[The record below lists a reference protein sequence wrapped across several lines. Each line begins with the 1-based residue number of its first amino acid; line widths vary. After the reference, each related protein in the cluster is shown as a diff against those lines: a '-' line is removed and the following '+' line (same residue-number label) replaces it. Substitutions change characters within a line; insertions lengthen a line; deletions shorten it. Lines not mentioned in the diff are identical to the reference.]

1 MLIIGLTGGI
11 GSGKSAV
18 SNKFKSL
25 GITVVDADV
34 AARTVV
40 EPGKPALVEIES
52 HFGPNI
58 LNKEGMLDRAQLR
71 EIMTSNSEERIWL
84 ESVLHPKI
92 GEQITKDLA
101 ESTSPYTI
109 YVAPLLLETNSE
121 KMCSRVLVVDV
132 PKEIQIQRTAKRDK
146 VSEIQIEKIVA
157 VQMEREK
164 RLEKADDVL
173 VNTGTI
179 EELEEQVVIL
189 HQKYLGI
196 VNDSKS

>member
-18 SNKFKSL
+18 SDKFKSL

-40 EPGKPALVEIES
+40 EPGQPALAEIER
-52 HFGPNI
+52 HFGSNI
-58 LNKEGMLDRAQLR
+58 LNQEGVLDRAQLR
-71 EIMTSNSEERIWL
+71 EIMASDSEERVWL

-92 GEQITKDLA
+92 GEQIAKELA

-109 YVAPLLLETNSE
+109 YVAPLLLETNSQ

-132 PKEIQIQRTAKRDK
+132 PKEIQIQRTAERDK

-157 VQMEREK
+157 VQMEREE

-179 EELEEQVVIL
+179 KELEEQVVKL
-189 HQKYLGI
+189 HQKYLEM
-196 VNDSKS
+196 VE

>member
-1 MLIIGLTGGI
+1 MFIIGLTGGI

-34 AARTVV
+34 VARTVV

-58 LNKEGMLDRAQLR
+58 LNKDGMLDRAQLR

-92 GEQITKDLA
+92 GEQITKDIA

-146 VSEIQIEKIVA
+146 VSEIQIEKIVD
-157 VQMEREK
+157 VQMKREN
-164 RLEKADDVL
+164 RLKKADDVL
-173 VNTGTI
+173 INTGTI
-179 EELEEQVVIL
+179 KELEDQVVKL
-189 HQKYLGI
+189 HEKYLEM
-196 VNDSKS
+196 VE

>member
-18 SNKFKSL
+18 SDKFKSL
-25 GITVVDADV
+25 GINVVDADV

-40 EPGKPALVEIES
+40 EPGQPALAEIER
-52 HFGPNI
+52 HFGSNI
-58 LNKEGMLDRAQLR
+58 LNQEGALDRAQLR
-71 EIMTSNSEERIWL
+71 EIMASDSEERVWL

-92 GEQITKDLA
+92 GEQIAKELA

-109 YVAPLLLETNSE
+109 YVAPLLLETNSQ

-132 PKEIQIQRTAKRDK
+132 PKEIQIQRTAERDK
-146 VSEIQIEKIVA
+146 VSEIQIEKIVS
-157 VQMEREK
+157 VQMEREE

-179 EELEEQVVIL
+179 KELEEQVVKL
-189 HQKYLGI
+189 HQKYLEM
-196 VNDSKS
+196 VE

>member
-18 SNKFKSL
+18 SDKFKSL

-40 EPGKPALVEIES
+40 EPGQPALAEIER
-52 HFGPNI
+52 HFGSNI
-58 LNKEGMLDRAQLR
+58 LNQEGVLDRAQLR
-71 EIMTSNSEERIWL
+71 EIIASDSEERVWL

-92 GEQITKDLA
+92 GEQIAKELA

-109 YVAPLLLETNSE
+109 YVAPLLLETNSQ

-132 PKEIQIQRTAKRDK
+132 PKEIQIQRTAERDK
-146 VSEIQIEKIVA
+146 VSEIQIEKIVT
-157 VQMEREK
+157 VQMEREE

-179 EELEEQVVIL
+179 RELEEQVLKL
-189 HQKYLGI
+189 HQKYLEM
-196 VNDSKS
+196 VE

>member
-18 SNKFKSL
+18 SDKFKSL

-40 EPGKPALVEIES
+40 EPGQPALAEIER
-52 HFGPNI
+52 HFGSNI
-58 LNKEGMLDRAQLR
+58 LNQEGVLDRAQLR
-71 EIMTSNSEERIWL
+71 EIIASDSEERVWL

-92 GEQITKDLA
+92 GEQIAKELA

-109 YVAPLLLETNSE
+109 YVAPLLLETNSQ

-132 PKEIQIQRTAKRDK
+132 PKEIQIQRTAERDK

-157 VQMEREK
+157 VQMERKE

-179 EELEEQVVIL
+179 KELEQQVMKL
-189 HQKYLGI
+189 HQKYLEM
-196 VNDSKS
+196 VE

>member
-18 SNKFKSL
+18 SDKFKSL

-40 EPGKPALVEIES
+40 EPGQPALAEIER
-52 HFGPNI
+52 HFGSNI
-58 LNKEGMLDRAQLR
+58 LNQAGVLDRAQLR
-71 EIMTSNSEERIWL
+71 EIMASDSEERVWL

-92 GEQITKDLA
+92 GEQIAKELN

-109 YVAPLLLETNSE
+109 YVAPLLLETNSQ

-132 PKEIQIQRTAKRDK
+132 PKEIQIQRTAERDK

-157 VQMEREK
+157 VQMERKE

-179 EELEEQVVIL
+179 KELEEQVVKL
-189 HQKYLGI
+189 HQKYLEM
-196 VNDSKS
+196 VE

>member
-1 MLIIGLTGGI
+1 MFIIGLTGGI

-18 SNKFKSL
+18 SDKFKSL
-25 GITVVDADV
+25 GINVVDADV

-40 EPGKPALVEIES
+40 EPGQPALAEIER
-52 HFGPNI
+52 HFGSNI
-58 LNKEGMLDRAQLR
+58 LNQEGVLDRAQLR
-71 EIMTSNSEERIWL
+71 EIIASDSEERVWL

-92 GEQITKDLA
+92 GEQIAKELA

-109 YVAPLLLETNSE
+109 YVAPLLLETNSQ

-132 PKEIQIQRTAKRDK
+132 PKEIQIQRTAERDK

-157 VQMEREK
+157 VQMEREE

-179 EELEEQVVIL
+179 KELEEQVMKL
-189 HQKYLGI
+189 HQKYLEM
-196 VNDSKS
+196 VE

>member
-18 SNKFKSL
+18 SDKFKSL
-25 GITVVDADV
+25 GINVVDADV

-40 EPGKPALVEIES
+40 EPGQPALAEIER
-52 HFGPNI
+52 HFGSNI
-58 LNKEGMLDRAQLR
+58 LNQEGVLDRAQLR
-71 EIMTSNSEERIWL
+71 EIIASDSEERVWL

-92 GEQITKDLA
+92 GEQIAKELA

-109 YVAPLLLETNSE
+109 YVAPLLLETNSQ

-132 PKEIQIQRTAKRDK
+132 PKEIQIQRTAERDK

-157 VQMEREK
+157 VQMEREE

-179 EELEEQVVIL
+179 KELEEQVMKL
-189 HQKYLGI
+189 HQKYLEM
-196 VNDSKS
+196 VE

>member
-18 SNKFKSL
+18 SDKFKSL

-40 EPGKPALVEIES
+40 EPSQPALAEIER
-52 HFGPNI
+52 HFGSNI
-58 LNKEGMLDRAQLR
+58 LNQEGVLDRAQLR
-71 EIMTSNSEERIWL
+71 EIMASDSEERVWL
-84 ESVLHPKI
+84 ESVLHPRI
-92 GEQITKDLA
+92 GEQIAKELA

-109 YVAPLLLETNSE
+109 YVAPLLLETNSQ
-121 KMCSRVLVVDV
+121 KICSRVLVVDV
-132 PKEIQIQRTAKRDK
+132 PKEIQIQRTAERDK

-157 VQMEREK
+157 VQMEREE

-179 EELEEQVVIL
+179 KELEEQVVKL
-189 HQKYLGI
+189 HQKYLEM
-196 VNDSKS
+196 VK

>member
-18 SNKFKSL
+18 SDKFKSL
-25 GITVVDADV
+25 GITVVDADL

-40 EPGKPALVEIES
+40 EPSQPALAEIER
-52 HFGPNI
+52 HFGSNI
-58 LNKEGMLDRAQLR
+58 LNQAGVLDRAQLR
-71 EIMTSNSEERIWL
+71 EIMASDSEERVWL

-92 GEQITKDLA
+92 GEQIAKELA

-109 YVAPLLLETNSE
+109 YVAPLLLETNSQ

-132 PKEIQIQRTAKRDK
+132 PKEIQIQRTAERDK

-157 VQMEREK
+157 VQMERKE

-179 EELEEQVVIL
+179 KELEEQVVKL
-189 HQKYLGI
+189 HQKYLEMAE
-196 VNDSKS
+196 

>member
-18 SNKFKSL
+18 SDKFKSL

-40 EPGKPALVEIES
+40 EPGQPALAEIER
-52 HFGPNI
+52 HFGSNI
-58 LNKEGMLDRAQLR
+58 LNQEGVLDRAQLR
-71 EIMTSNSEERIWL
+71 EIMASDSEERVWL

-92 GEQITKDLA
+92 GEQIAKELA

-109 YVAPLLLETNSE
+109 YVAPLLLETNSQ

-132 PKEIQIQRTAKRDK
+132 PKEIQIQRTAERDK
-146 VSEIQIEKIVA
+146 VSEIQIEKIVT
-157 VQMEREK
+157 VQMEREE

-179 EELEEQVVIL
+179 KELEQQVMKL
-189 HQKYLGI
+189 HQKYLEM
-196 VNDSKS
+196 VE

>member
-1 MLIIGLTGGI
+1 MFIIGLTGGI

-34 AARTVV
+34 VARTVV

-71 EIMTSNSEERIWL
+71 EIMTSNSEERIRL

-92 GEQITKDLA
+92 GEQITKDIA

-146 VSEIQIEKIVA
+146 VSEIQIEKIVD
-157 VQMEREK
+157 VQMKREN
-164 RLEKADDVL
+164 RLKKADDVL
-173 VNTGTI
+173 INTGTI
-179 EELEEQVVIL
+179 KELEDQVVKL
-189 HQKYLGI
+189 HEKYLEM
-196 VNDSKS
+196 V

>member
-1 MLIIGLTGGI
+1 MFIIGLTGGI

-18 SNKFKSL
+18 SDKFKSL
-25 GITVVDADV
+25 GINVVDADV

-40 EPGKPALVEIES
+40 EPGQPALAEIER
-52 HFGPNI
+52 HFGSNI
-58 LNKEGMLDRAQLR
+58 LNQEGVLDRAQLR
-71 EIMTSNSEERIWL
+71 EIMASDSEERVWL

-92 GEQITKDLA
+92 GEQIAKELA

-109 YVAPLLLETNSE
+109 YVAPLLLETNSQ

-132 PKEIQIQRTAKRDK
+132 PKEIQIQRTAERDK
-146 VSEIQIEKIVA
+146 VSEIQIEKIVT
-157 VQMEREK
+157 VQMEREE

-179 EELEEQVVIL
+179 KELEQQVMKL
-189 HQKYLGI
+189 HQKYLEM
-196 VNDSKS
+196 VE

>member
-18 SNKFKSL
+18 SDKFKSL

-40 EPGKPALVEIES
+40 EPSQPALAEIER
-52 HFGPNI
+52 HFGSNI
-58 LNKEGMLDRAQLR
+58 LNQAGVLDRAQLR
-71 EIMTSNSEERIWL
+71 EIMASDSEERVWL

-92 GEQITKDLA
+92 GEQIAKELA

-109 YVAPLLLETNSE
+109 YVAPLLLETNSQ
-121 KMCSRVLVVDV
+121 KICSRVLVVDV
-132 PKEIQIQRTAKRDK
+132 PKEIQIQRTAERDK

-157 VQMEREK
+157 VQMEREE

-179 EELEEQVVIL
+179 KELEEQVVKL
-189 HQKYLGI
+189 HQKYLEM
-196 VNDSKS
+196 VE

>member
-1 MLIIGLTGGI
+1 MLIIGLTGRI

-18 SNKFKSL
+18 SDKFKSL
-25 GITVVDADV
+25 GINVVDADV

-40 EPGKPALVEIES
+40 EPGQPALAEIER
-52 HFGPNI
+52 HFGSNI
-58 LNKEGMLDRAQLR
+58 LNQEGVLDRAQLR
-71 EIMTSNSEERIWL
+71 EIMASDSEERVWL

-92 GEQITKDLA
+92 GEQIAKELA

-109 YVAPLLLETNSE
+109 YVAPLLLETNSQ

-132 PKEIQIQRTAKRDK
+132 PKEIQIQRTAERDQ
-146 VSEIQIEKIVA
+146 VSEIQIEKIVT
-157 VQMEREK
+157 VQMEREE

-179 EELEEQVVIL
+179 KELEQQVMKL
-189 HQKYLGI
+189 HQKYLEM
-196 VNDSKS
+196 VE

>member
-18 SNKFKSL
+18 SDKFKSL

-40 EPGKPALVEIES
+40 EPGQPALAEIER
-52 HFGPNI
+52 HFGSNI
-58 LNKEGMLDRAQLR
+58 LNQAGVLDRAQLR
-71 EIMTSNSEERIWL
+71 EIMASDSEERVWL

-92 GEQITKDLA
+92 GEQIAKELA

-109 YVAPLLLETNSE
+109 YVAPLLLETNSQ

-132 PKEIQIQRTAKRDK
+132 PKEIQIQRTAERDK

-157 VQMEREK
+157 VQMEREE

-179 EELEEQVVIL
+179 KELEQQVMKL
-189 HQKYLGI
+189 HQK
-196 VNDSKS
+196 

>member
-18 SNKFKSL
+18 SDKFKSL

-40 EPGKPALVEIES
+40 EPSQPALAEIER
-52 HFGPNI
+52 HFGSNI
-58 LNKEGMLDRAQLR
+58 LNQEGVLDRAQLR
-71 EIMTSNSEERIWL
+71 EIMASDSEERVWL
-84 ESVLHPKI
+84 ESVLHPRI
-92 GEQITKDLA
+92 GEQIAKELA

-109 YVAPLLLETNSE
+109 YVAPLLLETNSQ

-132 PKEIQIQRTAKRDK
+132 PKEIQIQRTAERDK

-157 VQMEREK
+157 VQMEREE

-179 EELEEQVVIL
+179 KELEEQVVKL
-189 HQKYLGI
+189 HQKYLEM
-196 VNDSKS
+196 VE

>member
-18 SNKFKSL
+18 SDKFKSL

-40 EPGKPALVEIES
+40 EPSQPALAEIEK
-52 HFGPNI
+52 HFGSNI
-58 LNKEGMLDRAQLR
+58 LNQEGVLDRAQLR
-71 EIMTSNSEERIWL
+71 EIMASDSEERVWL
-84 ESVLHPKI
+84 ESVLHPRI
-92 GEQITKDLA
+92 GEQIAKELA

-109 YVAPLLLETNSE
+109 YVAPLLLETNSQ
-121 KMCSRVLVVDV
+121 KICSRVLVVDV
-132 PKEIQIQRTAKRDK
+132 PKEIQIQRTAERDK

-157 VQMEREK
+157 VQMEREE

-179 EELEEQVVIL
+179 KELEEQVVKL
-189 HQKYLGI
+189 HQKYLEM
-196 VNDSKS
+196 VE

>member
-18 SNKFKSL
+18 SDKFKSL

-40 EPGKPALVEIES
+40 EPGQPALAEIER
-52 HFGPNI
+52 HFGSNI
-58 LNKEGMLDRAQLR
+58 LNQAGVLDRAQLR
-71 EIMTSNSEERIWL
+71 EIMASDSEERVWL

-92 GEQITKDLA
+92 GEQIAKELD

-109 YVAPLLLETNSE
+109 YVAPLLLETNSQ

-132 PKEIQIQRTAKRDK
+132 PKEIQIQRTAERDK

-157 VQMEREK
+157 VQMEREE

-179 EELEEQVVIL
+179 KELEEQVVKL
-189 HQKYLGI
+189 HQKYLEM
-196 VNDSKS
+196 VE

>member
-18 SNKFKSL
+18 SDKFKSL

-40 EPGKPALVEIES
+40 EPGQPALAEIER
-52 HFGPNI
+52 HFGSNI
-58 LNKEGMLDRAQLR
+58 LNQEGVLDRAQLR
-71 EIMTSNSEERIWL
+71 EIIASDSEERVWL

-92 GEQITKDLA
+92 GEQIAKELA

-109 YVAPLLLETNSE
+109 YVAPLLLETNSQ
-121 KMCSRVLVVDV
+121 KMCSRGLVVDV
-132 PKEIQIQRTAKRDK
+132 PKEIQIQRTAERDK

-157 VQMEREK
+157 VQMEREE

-179 EELEEQVVIL
+179 KELEEQVVKL
-189 HQKYLGI
+189 HQKYLEM
-196 VNDSKS
+196 VE

>member
-18 SNKFKSL
+18 SDKFKSL

-40 EPGKPALVEIES
+40 EPSQPALAEIER
-52 HFGPNI
+52 HFGSNI
-58 LNKEGMLDRAQLR
+58 LNQEGVLDRAQLR
-71 EIMTSNSEERIWL
+71 EIMASDSEERVWL
-84 ESVLHPKI
+84 ESVLHPRI
-92 GEQITKDLA
+92 GEQIAKELA

-109 YVAPLLLETNSE
+109 YVAPLLLETNSQ
-121 KMCSRVLVVDV
+121 KICSRVLVVDV
-132 PKEIQIQRTAKRDK
+132 PKEIQIQRTAERDK

-157 VQMEREK
+157 VQMEREE

-179 EELEEQVVIL
+179 KELEEQVMKL
-189 HQKYLGI
+189 HQKYLEMI
-196 VNDSKS
+196 E

>member
-18 SNKFKSL
+18 SDKFKSL

-40 EPGKPALVEIES
+40 EPGQPALAEIER
-52 HFGPNI
+52 HFGSNI
-58 LNKEGMLDRAQLR
+58 LNQEGVLDRAQLR
-71 EIMTSNSEERIWL
+71 EIMASDSEERVWL

-92 GEQITKDLA
+92 GEQIAKELN

-109 YVAPLLLETNSE
+109 YVAPLLLETNSQ

-132 PKEIQIQRTAKRDK
+132 PKEIQIQRTAERDK

-157 VQMEREK
+157 VQMEREE

-179 EELEEQVVIL
+179 KELEEQVVKL
-189 HQKYLGI
+189 HQKYLEM
-196 VNDSKS
+196 VE

>member
-18 SNKFKSL
+18 SDKFKSL

-40 EPGKPALVEIES
+40 EPGQPALAEIER
-52 HFGPNI
+52 HFGSNI
-58 LNKEGMLDRAQLR
+58 LNQEGVLDRAQLR
-71 EIMTSNSEERIWL
+71 EIIASDSEERVWL

-92 GEQITKDLA
+92 GEQIAKELA

-109 YVAPLLLETNSE
+109 YVAPLLLETNSQ

-132 PKEIQIQRTAKRDK
+132 PKEIQIQRTAERDK

-157 VQMEREK
+157 VQMEREE
-164 RLEKADDVL
+164 RLEKADDIL

-179 EELEEQVVIL
+179 KELEEQVMKL
-189 HQKYLGI
+189 HQKYLEM
-196 VNDSKS
+196 VE

>member
-18 SNKFKSL
+18 SDKFKSL

-40 EPGKPALVEIES
+40 EPGQPALAEIER
-52 HFGPNI
+52 HFGSNI
-58 LNKEGMLDRAQLR
+58 LNQEGVLDRAQLR
-71 EIMTSNSEERIWL
+71 EIMASDSEERVWL

-92 GEQITKDLA
+92 GEQIAKELD

-109 YVAPLLLETNSE
+109 YVAPLLLETNSQ

-132 PKEIQIQRTAKRDK
+132 PKEIQIQRTAERDK

-157 VQMEREK
+157 VQMEREE

-179 EELEEQVVIL
+179 KELEQQVMKL
-189 HQKYLGI
+189 HQKYLEM
-196 VNDSKS
+196 VE

>member
-1 MLIIGLTGGI
+1 MFIIGLTGGI

-18 SNKFKSL
+18 SDKFKSL
-25 GITVVDADV
+25 GINVVDADV

-40 EPGKPALVEIES
+40 EPGQPALAEIER
-52 HFGPNI
+52 HFGSNI
-58 LNKEGMLDRAQLR
+58 LNQEGVLDRAQLR
-71 EIMTSNSEERIWL
+71 EIMASDSEERVWL

-92 GEQITKDLA
+92 GEQIAKELA

-109 YVAPLLLETNSE
+109 YVAPLLLETNSQ

-132 PKEIQIQRTAKRDK
+132 PKEIQIQRTAERDK

-157 VQMEREK
+157 VQMEREE

-179 EELEEQVVIL
+179 KELEQQVMKL
-189 HQKYLGI
+189 HQKYLEM
-196 VNDSKS
+196 VE

>member
-18 SNKFKSL
+18 SDKFKSL

-40 EPGKPALVEIES
+40 EPSQPALAEIER
-52 HFGPNI
+52 HFGSNI
-58 LNKEGMLDRAQLR
+58 LNQEGELDRAQLR
-71 EIMTSNSEERIWL
+71 EIMASDSEERVWL

-92 GEQITKDLA
+92 GEQIAKELD

-109 YVAPLLLETNSE
+109 YVAPLLLETNSQ

-132 PKEIQIQRTAKRDK
+132 PKEIQIQRTAERDK

-157 VQMEREK
+157 VQMEREE

-179 EELEEQVVIL
+179 KELEQQVMKL
-189 HQKYLGI
+189 HQKYLEM
-196 VNDSKS
+196 VE

>member
-18 SNKFKSL
+18 SDKFKSL

-40 EPGKPALVEIES
+40 EPGQPALAEIER
-52 HFGPNI
+52 HFGSNI
-58 LNKEGMLDRAQLR
+58 LNQAGVLDRAQLR
-71 EIMTSNSEERIWL
+71 EIMASDSEERVWL

-92 GEQITKDLA
+92 GEQIAKELN

-109 YVAPLLLETNSE
+109 YVAPLLLETNSQ

-132 PKEIQIQRTAKRDK
+132 PKEIQIQRTAERDK

-157 VQMEREK
+157 VQMEREE

-179 EELEEQVVIL
+179 KELEEQVVKL
-189 HQKYLGI
+189 HQKYLEMGE
-196 VNDSKS
+196 

>member
-18 SNKFKSL
+18 SDKFKSL

-40 EPGKPALVEIES
+40 EPGQPALAEIER
-52 HFGPNI
+52 HFGSNI
-58 LNKEGMLDRAQLR
+58 LNQAGVLDRAQLR
-71 EIMTSNSEERIWL
+71 EIMASDSEERVWL

-92 GEQITKDLA
+92 GEQIAKELN

-109 YVAPLLLETNSE
+109 YVAPLLLETNSQ

-132 PKEIQIQRTAKRDK
+132 PKEIQIQRTAERDK

-157 VQMEREK
+157 VQMERKE

-179 EELEEQVVIL
+179 KELEEQVVKL
-189 HQKYLGI
+189 HQKYLEMGE
-196 VNDSKS
+196 

>member
-18 SNKFKSL
+18 SDKFKSL

-40 EPGKPALVEIES
+40 EPSQPALAEIER
-52 HFGPNI
+52 HFGSNI
-58 LNKEGMLDRAQLR
+58 LNQAGVLDRAQLR
-71 EIMTSNSEERIWL
+71 EIMASDSEERVWL

-92 GEQITKDLA
+92 GEQIAKELD

-109 YVAPLLLETNSE
+109 YVAPLLLETNSQ

-132 PKEIQIQRTAKRDK
+132 PKEIQIQRTAERDK

-157 VQMEREK
+157 VQMEREE

-179 EELEEQVVIL
+179 KELEEQVVKL
-189 HQKYLGI
+189 HQKYLEM
-196 VNDSKS
+196 VE